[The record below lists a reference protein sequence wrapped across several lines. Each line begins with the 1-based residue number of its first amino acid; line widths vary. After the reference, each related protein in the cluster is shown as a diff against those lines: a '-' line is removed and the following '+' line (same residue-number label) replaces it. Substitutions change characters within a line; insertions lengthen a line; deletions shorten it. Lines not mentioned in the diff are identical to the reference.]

1 MNKTRQS
8 NQKWLQDILET
19 FSEVALSAN
28 PTTWET
34 SFLSVSAEKVYGRS
48 LSEFFENKYLW
59 KEVIH
64 PEDRDWV
71 EYQVPILLSREIL
84 NLEYRIIRP
93 SGEIRW
99 LSHQWRLRRNSQ
111 GNPLRIDGIVKDIS
125 EVDKDN
131 SKYLNHELNPNND
144 ISEASKR
151 VRQQVE
157 AALRESE
164 ERFRSIFDNVSVGI
178 ALVDLDGFVLS
189 SNEANCRFLG
199 YSPAEIVGIH
209 FSKFTHPEDLSLDQ
223 DLFISLLRSERK
235 SYSIDKRYLRKD
247 GAIIWGRLTVSL
259 IKHNDGSP
267 QYVTVVCEDI
277 NERQAARQE
286 RKQMEEALRESQL
299 KYQTLFEILPI
310 GISIL
315 DRQGNIIESNPASEK
330 LLGISRTK
338 QIYGKYNSPDWKIVR
353 TDGTPMPPSE
363 LASIRAI
370 HENRVI
376 KNIEMGIVKENSEI
390 SWISVNAAPIPIIDY
405 GVAIAYIDISEQQA
419 DLRERKQI
427 EEKLRKSEE
436 RFRNLVE
443 TTSDWVWEMDL
454 NQLYRYISPNVT
466 DLLGYNVAEIQDK
479 TPYNF
484 MDWREGNRLAHF
496 FDNIF
501 SSHEPFTCIENTFIH
516 KNGHSVIV
524 ETSGVPIFDDKEEF
538 CGYRGISRNISDRKK
553 MEEALRESQLKY
565 QTLFEILPIGIF
577 LTDKEG
583 EIIESNSA
591 SEKILGM
598 SLDEQIQYN
607 YNDNR
612 WQIISA
618 DGSPIP
624 QDKFVTMKALNE
636 NRVIENFESGI
647 VKPDGKIIW
656 LSATAAPIPLP
667 NYGVVVAY
675 MDISD
680 RKQQE
685 AALQQAKEAA
695 EVANLAKSEFL
706 ANMSHELRTPLNGIF
721 GYTQLLKNNDK
732 LTQEQQDSVKII
744 HQCGEHLLTLI
755 EDILDL
761 SKIEAQKMEL
771 FPTEFHL
778 PNCLKSLADLFQ
790 MRAEQKDIAFTY
802 EQLSPLPNGIIADEK
817 RLRQILSNLLSN
829 AIKFTDKGGVIFKVG
844 YLPVNQKQ
852 KTNNQQQTTKKI
864 RFQIED
870 TGIGIPP
877 HQLAEI
883 FLPFH
888 QVRDSTHVAEGTG
901 LGLGISQKLVQLMDS
916 EIYIS
921 SSIGQGSVFWFDLEL
936 PIVTQWQEP
945 PPPPNRRIVGFKGH
959 KCKVMIV
966 DDNRVNRTLLRVLLK
981 PLGFE
986 IKEAVDAKDCLD
998 KAVDF
1003 APDLILMDLV
1013 MPKIDGLETTRR
1025 LRKLPQFK
1033 DTIIIALSA
1042 SVFQTIQQESLAA
1055 GCQCFIPKPVESKQ
1069 LFHSISQHLGLEWI
1083 YEDIRAIKIISPQ
1096 LDPVTLTL
1104 LPPSELTHLSEFIKM
1119 GDIKGIIDQG
1129 DKIQKL
1135 EPKLEVFASQIR
1147 QLAKE
1152 FKLKLLRDLIQ
1163 QYSQSIRSVNTG
1175 EEQTGN
1181 RENNPLHIR
1190 TPINPDL

>member
-1 MNKTRQS
+1 MNKTRRL

-34 SFLSVSAEKVYGRS
+34 SFLSISAETVYGRS
-48 LSEFFENKYLW
+48 LSEFFDNKYLW

-64 PEDRDWV
+64 PEDRDWI
-71 EYQVPILLSREIL
+71 EYQLPILFSTEIL

-99 LSHQWRLRRNSQ
+99 LSHQWRLRRDSQ

-131 SKYLNHELNPNND
+131 SKYLNQELNQKND
-144 ISEASKR
+144 VREAYQR

-157 AALRESE
+157 AALQESE
-164 ERFRSIFDNVSVGI
+164 ARFRSIFDNVSVGI
-178 ALVDLDGFVLS
+178 ALVDLDGFILS

-199 YSPAEIVGIH
+199 YSPAEIIGIH
-209 FSKFTHPEDLSLDQ
+209 FSKFTHPEDLSIER
-223 DLFISLLRSERK
+223 DLFISLLRGERK
-235 SYSIDKRYLRKD
+235 SYSIDKRYIRKD
-247 GAIIWGRLTVSL
+247 GAIIWGRLTVSI
-259 IKHNDGSP
+259 IKNDDGST

-277 NERQAARQE
+277 NERQAVRQE

-330 LLGISRTK
+330 LLGISSTK

-419 DLRERKQI
+419 ALRQRQQT

-443 TTSDWVWEMDL
+443 TTSDWVWEINL
-454 NQLYRYISPNVT
+454 NQVYSYISPKIK
-466 DLLGYNVAEIQDK
+466 DLLGYNIAEIQDK

-496 FDNIF
+496 FENIF
-501 SSHEPFTCIENTFIH
+501 SAHEPFTCIENTFIH
-516 KNGHSVIV
+516 KNGHSVVV
-524 ETSGVPIFDDKEEF
+524 ETSGIPIFDGKGQF

-553 MEEALRESQLKY
+553 MEEALRESELKY
-565 QTLFEILPIGIF
+565 QTLFEILPIGIS
-577 LTDKEG
+577 LTDKQG
-583 EIIESNSA
+583 KIIEANIA

-598 SLDEQIQYN
+598 SIDEQIQFTDS
-607 YNDNR
+607 DNKSK
-612 WQIISA
+612 IISA

-624 QDKFVTMKALNE
+624 RSEFVTMKALRE
-636 NRVIENFESGI
+636 NKVIENFESGI

-656 LSATAAPIPLP
+656 LSATAAPIPLA
-667 NYGVVVAY
+667 NYGAVVAY

-685 AALQQAKEAA
+685 AALQKAKEAA
-695 EVANLAKSEFL
+695 EVANHAKSEFL

-721 GYTQLLKNNDK
+721 GYTQFLKKDDN

-744 HQCGEHLLTLI
+744 YQCGEHLLTLI

-771 FPTEFHL
+771 SPTEFHL
-778 PNCLKSLADLFQ
+778 PNFLKSLADLFQ

-829 AIKFTDKGGVIFKVG
+829 AIKFTDKGGVKFKVG
-844 YLPVNQKQ
+844 YLSVHQKQ
-852 KTNNQQQTTKKI
+852 KTNNQQLTTKKI
-864 RFQIED
+864 RFQVQD
-870 TGIGIPP
+870 TGIGISP

-916 EIYIS
+916 EIYVS
-921 SSIGQGSVFWFDLEL
+921 SSIGEGSVFWFDLEL
-936 PIVTQWQEP
+936 PIVAQWQEP

-959 KCKVMIV
+959 KRKVLIV

-986 IKEAVDAKDCLD
+986 IKEAVDAEDCLD

-1013 MPKIDGLETTRR
+1013 MPKIDGLEATRR
-1025 LRKLPQFK
+1025 LRKLPQLK
-1033 DTIIIALSA
+1033 DTIVIALSA
-1042 SVFQTIQQESLAA
+1042 SVFKTIQQESLAA
-1055 GCQCFIPKPVESKQ
+1055 GCQYFIPKPVESKQ
-1069 LFHSISQHLGLEWI
+1069 LFYSIPQYLGLEWI
-1083 YEDIRAIKIISPQ
+1083 YEDIGSMKIISPQ
-1096 LDPVTLTL
+1096 LDPVTLAL
-1104 LPPSELTHLSEFIKM
+1104 LPPSELTTLSEFIKM
-1119 GDIKGIIDQG
+1119 GDIKGIIDLA

-1135 EPKLEVFASQIR
+1135 EPKLEPFSSHIR
-1147 QLAKE
+1147 QLAKG
-1152 FKLKLLRDLIQ
+1152 FKLKQLRDFIQ
-1163 QYSQSIRSVNTG
+1163 EDSKSI
-1175 EEQTGN
+1175 
-1181 RENNPLHIR
+1181 
-1190 TPINPDL
+1190 